1 MKLSSFLQM
10 KPNLFIYQRMGWKI
24 TLHYIM
30 MLGRLYF
37 LLKQDEKQKIV
48 KSLESVFGNRK
59 EKSEIEAITKEVFRG
74 IYAHYYE
81 KLFNAYEEITGL
93 RSFMEKSIEPY
104 GLNKLDTALERGR
117 GVLFVSGHYGGIEYI
132 PIYLA
137 LKEYDVSV
145 IMKFSTQ
152 QLRETS
158 YARANELGLKVVDA
172 GQEKGVLSAVI
183 RELRA
188 KRIVFTECDE
198 PEEWKPSARE
208 RFLFLGKMI
217 GVDRTINLIHRRT
230 GAEVVL
236 GLLHRFSL
244 HNYALV
250 IEDHQD
256 ILSRVGRKAAS
267 LGEALL
273 KSLEQLIY
281 QGPEQWY
288 QWKKYADVDGMLVNS
303 LGQEITVT
311 SPFLPPAFGDA
322 M

>member
-1 MKLSSFLQM
+1 
-10 KPNLFIYQRMGWKI
+10 MGWKMA
-24 TLHYIM
+24 LNYM
-30 MLGRLYF
+30 MVLGRLYF
-37 LLKQDEKQKIV
+37 FLKEDEKQKII

-59 EKSEIEAITKEVFRG
+59 GKSEIEAISKEVFRG
-74 IYAHYYE
+74 LYAHYYE
-81 KLFNAYEEITGL
+81 KLFNAYEEIAAL
-93 RSFMEKSIEPY
+93 SAFMERSIEPH
-104 GLNKLDTALERGR
+104 GLDKLDVALERGK

-137 LKEYDVSV
+137 LKGYEVSV
-145 IMKFSTQ
+145 IMKFATE

-158 YARANELGLKVVDA
+158 FARAEALGMSVVDA
-172 GQEKGVLSAVI
+172 GQERGVLSAVL

-188 KRIVFTECDE
+188 KRTVFIECDE
-198 PEEWKPSARE
+198 IDEWKPSNRE
-208 RFLFLGKMI
+208 RVFFLGKMI
-217 GVDRTINLIHRRT
+217 GVDRTINLIHKRT

-256 ILSRVGRKAAS
+256 ILSRVGRKAPS
-267 LGEALL
+267 LGVALL

-288 QWKKYADVDGMLVNS
+288 QWTKYADMADMRADDPVDG
-303 LGQEITVT
+303 ITVT
-311 SPFLPPAFGDA
+311 SPLLPPAFGDA